1 MVIIIYI
8 LKILF
13 KRRLYSECQITSDE
27 NIYTFVDS
35 TDKFYTFHILYSGNK
50 LDFET
55 HTRLNQIY
63 EQT

>member
-1 MVIIIYI
+1 MVIIINI
-8 LKILF
+8 LKILY

-35 TDKFYTFHILYSGNK
+35 ADKLYSFHIYSGNK

-63 EQT
+63 GQT